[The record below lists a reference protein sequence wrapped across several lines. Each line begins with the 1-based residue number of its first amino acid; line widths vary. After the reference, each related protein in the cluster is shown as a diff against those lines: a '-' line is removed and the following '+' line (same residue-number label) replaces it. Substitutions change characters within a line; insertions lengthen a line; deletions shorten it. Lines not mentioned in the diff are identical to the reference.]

1 LKKRYGLITT
11 IGKKTK
17 IRFSKQIEKTK
28 NEKLNMI
35 LPANKAEPTPSSILS
50 TTLIMKKQDPN
61 DFCDNF
67 NEQSNIYT
75 TGTMLPV
82 VLYLSAGNL
91 LFEIGKPT
99 LISLTNLI
107 FNTRKQILEY
117 KMPSRQEI
125 IQTAINFAAI
135 KIKTEALFTNQILKF
150 TRTFFGL
157 LRSCRVETDAQGYSA
172 PFCYNMQYS
181 RSNFFSNKRK
191 IIPEMFH
198 IYKSYILSLSY
209 RPFSEIKKTEYI
221 LSALLKEKDSIDI
234 KNLLKNKLELE
245 DNLYYD
251 DIITYF
257 YSFFNGNMQT
267 NPIFSAYI
275 ILAKFLESRNM
286 SENDLEFL
294 EDDYIDAF

>member
-1 LKKRYGLITT
+1 MKKRYGLITT

-17 IRFSKQIEKTK
+17 IRFSKQIEKSK

-82 VLYLSAGNL
+82 VFYLSAGNL
-91 LFEIGKPT
+91 IFEIGKPT
-99 LISLTNLI
+99 LVSLTNLI

-117 KMPSRQEI
+117 KMPSRQQI

-135 KIKTEALFTNQILKF
+135 KIKTEALFANQILKF

-172 PFCYNMQYS
+172 PFCYNIQYS
-181 RSNFFSNKRK
+181 RSKFFGNKRQ

-198 IYKSYILSLSY
+198 IYKSYILSIGF
-209 RPFSEIKKTEYI
+209 RPYSESKKTEYI
-221 LSALLKEKDSIDI
+221 ISALLKEKDSADI
-234 KNLLKNKLELE
+234 RNLLHNDFDL
-245 DNLYYD
+245 DNNSYQD
-251 DIITYF
+251 TIISYF
-257 YSFFNGNMQT
+257 YSFFNGNMHT
-267 NPIFSAYI
+267 DHTFSAYLL
-275 ILAKFLESRNM
+275 LARFLEGRYM
-286 SENDLEFL
+286 SENDFEFL
-294 EDDYIDAF
+294 EELEDAL